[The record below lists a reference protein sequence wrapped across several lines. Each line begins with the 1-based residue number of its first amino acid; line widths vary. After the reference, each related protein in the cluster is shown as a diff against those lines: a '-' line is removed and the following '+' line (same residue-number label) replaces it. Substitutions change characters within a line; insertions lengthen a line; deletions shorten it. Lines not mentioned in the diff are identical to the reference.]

1 LASSEFAPLRLE
13 NKVIRILITGGSGF
27 IGTNLVD
34 HFAVLGH
41 TVINLD
47 GNVPRKKEHQ
57 VYWRNA
63 DLLNA
68 QAVTQIVK
76 EFLPTHV
83 VHLAARTDLN
93 GKQLS
98 DYKVNTLGTNNLLA
112 ALAEIQ
118 TVQRAI
124 FASSMLVCRP
134 GYIPTGELDFSTATI
149 YGESKKEMELLIR
162 KKNLLYD
169 WLIIRPTSM
178 WGPWFQTPYKDFFDR
193 VIAKRMFNIRNR
205 SCTKTC
211 GFVLNGVVQIEKLL
225 FAKEVE
231 DKVYYIGDTP
241 PLNVFN
247 WTNDIAAALRY
258 KKPPSFP
265 YYLFKMAAVLGDILK
280 TIGINFPMSSFRLK
294 NMTTNNI
301 LPLDNLY
308 KVTGAGTYSLE
319 EAIQIT
325 LNWMKNNK

>member
-1 LASSEFAPLRLE
+1 MN
-13 NKVIRILITGGSGF
+13 NKEIRILITGGSGF

-34 HFAVLGH
+34 HFEALGH
-41 TVINLD
+41 ALINLD
-47 GNVPRKKEHQ
+47 TSVPKKKEHQ
-57 VYWRNA
+57 AYWKNI
-63 DLLNA
+63 DLLDAGAINK
-68 QAVTQIVK
+68 VVK

-112 ALAEIQ
+112 ALDEIQ

-134 GYIPTGELDFSTATI
+134 GYIPVGELDFATATI

-162 KKNLLYD
+162 QKKLSYD

-193 VIAKRMFNIRNR
+193 VIAKKMYNIKNR
-205 SCTKTC
+205 SCTKTY
-211 GFVLNGVVQIEKLL
+211 GFILNGVVQIEKLL
-225 FAKEVE
+225 FAKTVA
-231 DKVYYIGDTP
+231 DKVFYIGDAP
-241 PLNVFN
+241 PLNIFH
-247 WTNDIAAALRY
+247 WTNAIANALEY

-265 YYLFKMAAVLGDILK
+265 YFVFKMAAFAGDVLQY
-280 TIGINFPMSSFRLK
+280 TGINFPMTSFRLK
-294 NMTTNNI
+294 NMTTDNI
-301 LPLDNLY
+301 LPLENLY

-319 EAIQIT
+319 KAIQIT
-325 LNWMKNNK
+325 LNWIKNNK